1 MTAETGPKVL
11 TADSV
16 SVRFGIGPTA
26 VDAVVGVS
34 LDVGEGEAVGIVGE
48 SGSGKTTLA
57 RVLVGLQAPTSGT
70 VALRDGQIVARQG
83 FARYAHQDRR
93 RVQMV
98 FQDPYTS
105 LNPRQPAWQAV
116 AEAVHVWQGLRGKA
130 AKDEA
135 YRILR
140 RLGVSDEQ
148 AESFPRALSGGQQQR
163 VSVARALAPNPELL
177 IADEPTSAIDQ
188 SAQAQLLNLLRELQ
202 FERRMAIIFISH
214 DLGIVR
220 YLTDRVLVMHRGVV
234 VEDGA
239 TRDVFDAPQHA
250 YTRQLIDAIPRRSS
264 TPERPSV
271 SAPGTPVS

>member
-1 MTAETGPKVL
+1 MSAEPGTRVL
-11 TADSV
+11 EAAGIW
-16 SVRFGIGPTA
+16 VRFGAGPTS
-26 VDAVVGVS
+26 VDAVAGAS
-34 LDVGEGEAVGIVGE
+34 LDVHQGEAVGIVGE

-57 RVLVGLQAPTSGT
+57 RVLAGLQAPTSGT
-70 VALRDGQIVARQG
+70 VALRDGQVVARPG
-83 FARYAHQDRR
+83 YAHYAHRDRR

-116 AEAVHVWQGLRGKA
+116 AEAVHVWQGMSGKA
-130 AKDEA
+130 ARDEA

-148 AESFPRALSGGQQQR
+148 AASFPRALSGGQQQR
-163 VSVARALAPNPELL
+163 VSVARALAPDPELI

-220 YLTDRVLVMHRGVV
+220 YLTDRVLVMHHGVV
-234 VEDGA
+234 VEEGP
-239 TRDVFDAPQHA
+239 TLDVFDAPQHG
-250 YTRQLIDAIPRRSS
+250 YTRQLIDAIPKLAARC
-264 TPERPSV
+264 V
-271 SAPGTPVS
+271 

>member
-1 MTAETGPKVL
+1 MTAEPRTTVL
-11 TADSV
+11 AAADIR
-16 SVRFGIGPTA
+16 VRFGTGSTA
-26 VDAVVGVS
+26 ADAVAGVS
-34 LDVGEGEAVGIVGE
+34 LDVNQGEAVGIVGE

-70 VALRDGQIVARQG
+70 VALGEGQVVARAG
-83 FARYAHQDRR
+83 YARYEHRDRR

-148 AESFPRALSGGQQQR
+148 AASFPRALSGGQQQR
-163 VSVARALAPNPELL
+163 VSVARALAPNPELI

-188 SAQAQLLNLLRELQ
+188 SAQAQLLNLLREFQL
-202 FERRMAIIFISH
+202 ERRMAIIFISH

-220 YLTDRVLVMHRGVV
+220 YLTDRVMVMHRGVV
-234 VEDGA
+234 VEEGPTLA
-239 TRDVFDAPQHA
+239 VFDSPQHA
-250 YTRQLIDAIPRRSS
+250 YTRQLIDAIPRRP
-264 TPERPSV
+264 TRP
-271 SAPGTPVS
+271 AE